1 MASAVIRRGSNLSFS
16 QADYSTAVGFYENLF
31 VYSLFPEILWACLV
45 NLPATCHSPKFFIS
59 SNIGNPMKHTLT
71 PLLTLALVLVGVTN
85 VQGQAGPPLGDDFI
99 FFVDEIN
106 TMVPA
111 NDLTVVDDP
120 TDATNKVIEFTYG
133 NWTFNAFRWVPEV
146 GVDISQNREDGD
158 VLHARIWVHPD
169 NASAGDGAGPATE
182 PKERIHIMFEDKTD
196 GGGSPDNAEE
206 GDLPF
211 RLVWHIPESMRNGE
225 WHEISVPLPPATYPE
240 LEAAREAGEL
250 DGLDS
255 LWFYAGAWASGSGG
269 FAVGLTDRMGPDTEE
284 LPGHW
289 KEFEWTNVQTLGV
302 QFDHS
307 AGGNSIYID
316 DVYIGAAD
324 LELHPPAEPGDP
336 GPPLGDDFIFF
347 VEGVNTMVPEFT
359 GNVIDDPSDPTNKIT
374 EFTYGDWSFQAFRF
388 PADVGVDMRQNR
400 EDGDVLH
407 ARIWVDPENAGK
419 PNVQILMEDKALT
432 DPGDDGAL
440 DDLPFRL
447 VWRIPESMRDG
458 QWHEI
463 SVPLPPATYTELED
477 AKAAGELDGLDSLWK
492 YAGAWSSRA
501 YGVGVADELGPN
513 TTENPDQWKEYEWAN
528 VQNLGV
534 HFDNDQGG
542 GPIYLDDVYIGA
554 IDLDLSD
561 QNAPP
566 PAAMGVSAAA
576 TADSNT
582 VSWTSIADA
591 ASYKVYFSTEEFTSI
606 SDPGVGLA
614 AQVGGDATSAG
625 HKIEVPHESL
635 LPLTLHYA
643 VTTLSSS
650 GVENEDIS
658 SSTASVANENLPL
671 QSHITE
677 LSEDQVE
684 HLTDLLFGD
693 SFDGIMDGFPEGY
706 MPFELN
712 MDHFKPADAGLPA
725 GGDEDLSG
733 KLWGGYSADPPE
745 LYLYVEVTDD
755 QTSLQAAGGNP
766 GEGWQ
771 HDSIEIGWGNY
782 DVRDVA
788 GGGIFSGT
796 PHQDITRGEFADY
809 QFRIGGQGDGTKAG
823 TEAYAFVGWSID
835 AIPQGGGA
843 IYDQLTDE
851 NGGVIGYKVLS
862 LFPMDQI
869 QNIDE
874 GDAIV
879 DLPSGDEIAY
889 FPFNFVLNDGDGGN
903 RDAQIQWSIRSNADG
918 QWWNTPAQ
926 WPPVALVGM
935 QMETGVNIE
944 VEELPGEIVL
954 DQNYP
959 NPFNPSTSIQFSL
972 PVTESVT
979 LSVFDAMGRTVA
991 TLLDRKPHVAGK
1003 HTVQFNAEGLAS
1015 GIYFYRLET
1024 GSSVLMTRRM
1034 VLIK

>member
-1 MASAVIRRGSNLSFS
+1 MPCIFAGNP
-16 QADYSTAVGFYENLF
+16 QYS
-31 VYSLFPEILWACLV
+31 EIYYF
-45 NLPATCHSPKFFIS
+45 T
-59 SNIGNPMKHTLT
+59 NIGNPMKHTLT

-99 FFVDEIN
+99 FFVDEIS
-106 TMVPA
+106 TMVPE
-111 NDLTVVDDP
+111 NDLMVVDDP
-120 TDATNKVIEFTYG
+120 TDATNKVIEFGYADYS
-133 NWTFNAFRWVPEV
+133 FNAFRWPADV

-158 VLHARIWVHPD
+158 VLHARIWVD
-169 NASAGDGAGPATE
+169 SANIGKG
-182 PKERIHIMFEDKTD
+182 RIHIMFEDKTD
-196 GGGSPDNAEE
+196 GNNPNEGGDA
-206 GDLPF
+206 PF
-211 RLVWHIPESMRNGE
+211 RLALRIPDWMRNSQ
-225 WHEISVPLPPATYPE
+225 WHEISAPLPPATYEE
-240 LEAAREAGEL
+240 LEAAREAGKL
-250 DGLDS
+250 TGDDS
-255 LWFYAGAWASGSGG
+255 LWVYAGAWSQALGEGI
-269 FAVGLTDRMGPDTEE
+269 GLDDRLGPNTEQNPDLWE
-284 LPGHW
+284 
-289 KEFEWTNVQTLGV
+289 EFEWTNVQTLGV
-302 QFDHS
+302 QFDHQD
-307 AGGNSIYID
+307 GGNSIYID

-324 LELHPPAEPGDP
+324 LLSDDTTPGDA
-336 GPPLGDDFIFF
+336 GPPLGDNFVFF
-347 VEGVNTMVPEFT
+347 VNGVNTMVPEHQ
-359 GNVIDDPSDPTNKIT
+359 GNVIDDPSDPTNKIM
-374 EFTYGDWSFQAFRF
+374 EYTYGDWSFQAFRF
-388 PADVGVDMRQNR
+388 PADVGRDMTQNR
-400 EDGDVLH
+400 ADGDVLH

-419 PNVQILMEDKALT
+419 PNVQLLMEDKALT

-477 AKAAGELDGLDSLWK
+477 AKAANELDGLDSLWK
-492 YAGAWSSRA
+492 YAGAWSSRG
-501 YGVGVADELGPN
+501 YGVGVGDELGPN
-513 TTENPDQWKEYEWAN
+513 TVDNPDQWKEYEWTN

-534 HFDNDQGG
+534 HFDNNQGG

-554 IDLDLSD
+554 VDLDLSD

-606 SDPGVGLA
+606 SDPGVGIA

-671 QSHITE
+671 QAHISE
-677 LSEDQVE
+677 LTTDELE

-693 SFDGIMDGFPEGY
+693 SFDDVTEMGFPEGY

-733 KLWGGYSADPPE
+733 KLWGGYSANPPE

-771 HDSIEIGWGNY
+771 HDSIEFGWGNY
-782 DVRDVA
+782 DVREVA
-788 GGGIFSGT
+788 GGGIFTGT

-835 AIPQGGGA
+835 AVPQGGGA
-843 IYDQLTDE
+843 IYDQLMDD
-851 NGGVIGYKVLS
+851 NGMVIGYKILS

-869 QNIDE
+869 QKLDNED
-874 GDAIV
+874 GTPDAV
-879 DLPSGDEIAY
+879 TPLPTGDEISY

-903 RDAQIQWSIRSNADG
+903 RDAQIQWSIKSNADG

-926 WPPVALVGM
+926 WPPVALVGRTV
-935 QMETGVNIE
+935 ETEDTTRVNIA

-972 PVTESVT
+972 PASESVT
-979 LSVFDAMGRTVA
+979 LRVFDAMGRTVA

-1003 HTVQFNAEGLAS
+1003 HTVQFNAEGMAS

-1034 VLIK
+1034 ILIK